1 MQNEVKAHSHLS
13 ASSAERWFNC
23 PGSVS
28 LSKLM
33 PPQPTSPYAAEGTL
47 AHAWLE
53 YKLQVALFGKGE
65 KPKEEMSEDMEEA
78 VDAGLSYI
86 TERFMFADEKNVL
99 IEHRFDLS
107 FIYEGMFGT
116 SDFCGL
122 TPDGKLYVID
132 YKHGKGKVVSIEE
145 NHQLHYYAVGAV
157 NHFDVDADTDVCMV
171 IIQPR
176 AMGQSIKEQW
186 KKAGEIHEWTND
198 LIAAAKLADTDNA
211 PLKEGEHCR
220 WCPAQA
226 KCPKIAEKLFS
237 TITIET
243 DIEKGKDI
251 KKNLIAK
258 REVPKELPKPEL
270 LTKEQL
276 INIISNKDMIESW
289 LESCYGFLQGAAE
302 KGETIQGYKLVKRK
316 ANRKWRSESE
326 VIKKFE
332 ALGSLIFDEPKLKSP
347 AQLEKLKVM
356 TSDMKEVLA
365 SLMFV
370 PDTGVVL
377 VPEAD
382 KREAVA
388 GVSVDQMFLNVI

>member
-1 MQNEVKAHSHLS
+1 MNEVKAHSHLS

-33 PPQPTSPYAAEGTL
+33 PPQPTSPYAVEGTL
-47 AHAWLE
+47 AHSWLE

-65 KPKEEMSEDMEEA
+65 KPLEEMSEDMD
-78 VDAGLSYI
+78 DATDIALDYI
-86 TERFMFADEKNVL
+86 ADKFMFADKENVL

-122 TPDGKLYVID
+122 TTDGKLYVID

-186 KKAGEIHEWTND
+186 KKAGEIHDWTNE

-237 TITIET
+237 TITIGTDTENEKNPKET
-243 DIEKGKDI
+243 ILANI
-251 KKNLIAK
+251 
-258 REVPKELPKPEL
+258 EVPKELSKPEL

-276 INIISNKDMIESW
+276 INIISNRDIIESW
-289 LESCYGFLQGAAE
+289 LDSCYVFLQSAAE
-302 KGETIQGYKLVKRK
+302 RGETIEGYKLVKRK
-316 ANRKWRSESE
+316 ANRKWVSESE
-326 VIKKFE
+326 VVKEFGV
-332 ALGSLIFDEPKLKSP
+332 LGSLIFDEPKLKSP

-356 TSDMKEVLA
+356 TSAQKEVLA

-377 VPEAD
+377 VPESD